1 MKADRSMISSFIK
14 PIMESLI
21 AVVIGV
27 IIGAIVLKLSG
38 YSPVKAYTALVKG
51 AVGSAYGW
59 SMTLSAATPII
70 LTALTFAISARTGIF
85 NIGAEG
91 TVYFGAIAAIVFTN
105 MFANPLWGLIGGI
118 IAGILWALP
127 AALLKV
133 YRGVHEV
140 ISTIMLN
147 WIAFYTALYLVLGP
161 LANPNDPNKTLE
173 VPASARLPLLMRG
186 SELSLAFIIAIAAAI
201 ITYYILWHTVLGF
214 ELRASGY
221 NERAARYGGINPKRA
236 IIWSFLIGGIMSGI
250 AGATEVMGR
259 PPSYAISQGM
269 ANIRGYGFDGIGVS
283 LVGRNHPIGIIF
295 SGIFFGALKAGATY
309 MQIDAGVPL
318 EMVKVVQGIIVVA
331 VAVPGLWDLV
341 KKVVRR

>member
-1 MKADRSMISSFIK
+1 MIKQLIK
-14 PIMESLI
+14 PLLESFLAI
-21 AVVIGV
+21 VIGV
-27 IIGAIVLKLSG
+27 LIGAIVLAFSG
-38 YSPVKAYTALVKG
+38 YNPIEAYAALVKG

-59 SMTLSAATPII
+59 SMTLSSATPII

-91 TVYFGAIAAIVFTN
+91 TVYFGAIAAIIFTN
-105 MFANPLWGLIGGI
+105 IFANPIIGLI
-118 IAGILWALP
+118 AGMIFGMLWALP

-161 LANPNDPNKTLE
+161 LANPDDPNKTIE
-173 VPASARLPLLMRG
+173 VPVSARLPLLMKG

-201 ITYYILWHTVLGF
+201 ITYYILWHTVLGY

-236 IIWSFLIGGIMSGI
+236 IIWSFLLGGIMSGL

-269 ANIRGYGFDGIGVS
+269 ANIYGYGFDGIGVS

-309 MQIDAGVPL
+309 MQIEAGVPL

-341 KKVVRR
+341 KKVVRK

>member
-1 MKADRSMISSFIK
+1 MIKQLIK
-14 PIMESLI
+14 PLLESFLAI
-21 AVVIGV
+21 VIGV
-27 IIGAIVLKLSG
+27 LIGAIVLAFSG
-38 YSPVKAYTALVKG
+38 YNPIEAYAALVKG

-59 SMTLSAATPII
+59 SMTLSSATPII

-91 TVYFGAIAAIVFTN
+91 TVYFGAIAAIIFTN
-105 MFANPLWGLIGGI
+105 IFANPIIGLI
-118 IAGILWALP
+118 AGMIFGMLWALP

-161 LANPNDPNKTLE
+161 LANPDDPNKTIE
-173 VPASARLPLLMRG
+173 VPVSARLPLLMKG
-186 SELSLAFIIAIAAAI
+186 SELSLALIIAIAAAI
-201 ITYYILWHTVLGF
+201 IAYYILWHTVLGY

-236 IIWSFLIGGIMSGI
+236 IIWSFLLGGIMSGL

-269 ANIRGYGFDGIGVS
+269 ANIYGYGFDGIGVS

-295 SGIFFGALKAGATY
+295 SGLFFGALKAGATY
-309 MQIDAGVPL
+309 MQIEAGVPL

-341 KKVVRR
+341 KKVVRK